1 MYKYEVPSYLNNGWI
16 VEMVF
21 FTGAPK
27 DLIGKPSYIAVGDLY
42 SLGGSH
48 PTPEL
53 QRRSLER

>member
-1 MYKYEVPSYLNNGWI
+1 
-16 VEMVF
+16 MVF